1 MAKHFSNIP
10 VQQAMPYQQS
20 CSSNFFAGRAKYP
33 TFKNQLHKQVSTFTD
48 TAFNYVKGKQHMA
61 KCKTLPDLRWSCD
74 LPSVPFSF
82 ATSKDTT
89 ERYLLSCRCEFEPIS
104 LPINTSTVGIDI
116 GLKDLF
122 VTNTGLKQSNPSH
135 TAKYAALLLK
145 LQRRLSQNQNTLPE
159 PA

>member
-1 MAKHFSNIP
+1 MTYKQFCP
-10 VQQAMPYQQS
+10 
-20 CSSNFFAGRAKYP
+20 SNFFAGCTIYP

-48 TAFNYVKGKQHMA
+48 DAFNYVKEKEHMA
-61 KCKTLPDLRWSCD
+61 KSKTLPDLRWSCD
-74 LPSVPFSF
+74 LPSAPFSF

-89 ERYLLSCRCEFEPIS
+89 ERYFLSCLCEFEPIS

-122 VTNTGLKQSNPSH
+122 VTNTGLKQSNHSH
-135 TAKYAALLLK
+135 IAKYAALLPQ
-145 LQRRLSQNQNTLPE
+145 LQRRLSQKRLMIKTRCQT